1 MDFGISST
9 FQSVLQRYGI
19 ATALI
24 GVFLLVVI
32 YIAMRFALARI
43 EAGRRA
49 EDHSLQM
56 QTQLATQASLRDAA
70 FLGAIN
76 AAREQNMTI
85 MSNHL
90 AHDREER
97 EAVVKAMSQMVAS
110 QAELV
115 SAIRDM
121 RVESF
126 ERSKAIHERLS
137 GIQLDVARSE
147 NRRTS

>member
-1 MDFGISST
+1 MDFGLSST

-56 QTQLATQASLRDAA
+56 QTQLSQQASQRDTA
-70 FLGAIN
+70 FLGAIT
-76 AAREQNMTI
+76 AAREQNMKI
-85 MSNHL
+85 MENHL

-97 EAVVKAMSQMVAS
+97 EAVVKAMTQMTVSQT
-110 QAELV
+110 ELV
-115 SAIRDM
+115 EAIRAM
-121 RVESF
+121 RTESHDG
-126 ERSKAIHERLS
+126 SKAIHERLTQ
-137 GIQLDVARSE
+137 IQVDVARGQA
-147 NRRTS
+147 